1 MNDEDIKKQ
10 FEVKNQEIYLNK
22 LNLDLDNNL
31 EVLVLT
37 IDNLLKIQNDELNN
51 KIIEISEEFLN
62 EDNYND
68 KITYFINN
76 YSNYLMNLF
85 KDKKQKMQDNLKID
99 TNIETYKKILK
110 EIYLNITLSLDK
122 ESSLMINK
130 LEKEID
136 NYLDTNFKVQ
146 RLNAYLENIFIKN
159 LNNKIY
165 DIIKNRDVILINT
178 FNETYLKYLELNKN
192 TVGLR

>member
-51 KIIEISEEFLN
+51 KIIEISEEFFN
-62 EDNYND
+62 EDSYKD

-85 KDKKQKMQDNLKID
+85 KDKKQQMQDNLKID

-159 LNNKIY
+159 LNNKVY

-178 FNETYLKYLELNKN
+178 FNETYSKYLELNKN